1 MTEILAGPGAG
12 EGDNVRSQFR
22 SPRAW
27 GAALAGAIV
36 LESVLGILAAD
47 RSDASVGILLDAH
60 LAGGAALAT
69 AATVAIF
76 ATWADASRWARAA
89 TALALGAILSTAS
102 VGIVFLRSASQSGA
116 PVDRALALVAL
127 LGSVLMIAT
136 GGPPAAR
143 EVGSR
148 TGPQPPIE
156 PP

>member
-1 MTEILAGPGAG
+1 MTGILARPGAG
-12 EGDNVRSQFR
+12 DGNNDRSRFR

-36 LESVLGILAAD
+36 FESVLGILAAD
-47 RSDASVGILLDAH
+47 RGDPNVGILLDAH

-69 AATVAIF
+69 AATVAMI

-89 TALALGAILSTAS
+89 TGLALGAILSTAS
-102 VGIVFLRSASQSGA
+102 VGLVFLRSASQSGA
-116 PVDRALALVAL
+116 SIDRALALVAL

-136 GGPPAAR
+136 GGGPAAR
-143 EVGSR
+143 ERGSP
-148 TGPQPPIE
+148 TVPLPPIE